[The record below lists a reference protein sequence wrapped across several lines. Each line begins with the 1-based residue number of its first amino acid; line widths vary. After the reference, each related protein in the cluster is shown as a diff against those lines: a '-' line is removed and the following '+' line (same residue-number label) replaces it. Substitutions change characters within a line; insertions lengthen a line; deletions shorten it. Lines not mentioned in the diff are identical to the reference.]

1 MCRPAHR
8 CWRTRGRWRKRSK
21 PPRRAA
27 TTTSALQSGSVT
39 GAALITICKLWQILF
54 SSAPA
59 WKRFSDYGT
68 LKQARRSY

>member
-54 SSAPA
+54 FATILFPPPQLGRGSPTTE
-59 WKRFSDYGT
+59 R
-68 LKQARRSY
+68 